1 VLGETKMPDTNN
13 QEDQGTDNTQ
23 NTNTNTNA
31 SSNGNGDQS
40 IEKLV
45 EARVAEA
52 LKDIKGKLDGAY
64 SARDEANRKLAEA
77 EQREK
82 EANLKRMEEEGKHKE
97 VLEMKLAE
105 ANAKLEVAERRITE
119 LTRDVEVR
127 EALSGL
133 PFRNDK
139 AAKIA
144 YKEVVDGL
152 VQDDKGIWKHKS
164 GISIKDWVEA
174 FSKDED
180 QSFLFKAKTNNGSG
194 SSSSNSSTGSSNQPD
209 SLFKMSQDDVLK
221 MAAEGK
227 LPKRK

>member
-1 VLGETKMPDTNN
+1 MSDVNN
-13 QEDQGTDNTQ
+13 QDNQNNDQTNDQTQ
-23 NTNTNTNA
+23 TNTNTNTGGGGA
-31 SSNGNGDQS
+31 GDQS

-45 EARVAEA
+45 EARVNEA
-52 LKDIKGKLDGAY
+52 LKDIKGKLDKAY
-64 SARDEANRKLAEA
+64 ASRDEATRKVAEM

-97 VLEMKLAE
+97 VLEHRLAE
-105 ANAKLEVAERRITE
+105 ATAQLDVANKRITE

-152 VQDDKGIWKHKS
+152 VQDDKGIWRHKS
-164 GISIKDWVEA
+164 GVSIKEWVEA
-174 FSKDED
+174 FTKDED
-180 QSFLFKAKTNNGSG
+180 QSFLFKVKSSNGSG
-194 SSSSNSSTGSSNQPD
+194 SGGSTSTNTDTKTGS
-209 SLFKMSQDDVLK
+209 LFGMSQEDVLK

-227 LPKRK
+227 LPRRK